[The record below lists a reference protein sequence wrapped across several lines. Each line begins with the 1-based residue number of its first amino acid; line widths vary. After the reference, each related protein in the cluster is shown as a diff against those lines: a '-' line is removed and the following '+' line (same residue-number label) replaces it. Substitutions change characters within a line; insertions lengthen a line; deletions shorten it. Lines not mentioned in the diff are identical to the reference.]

1 MEKVLVLMSTYD
13 GEKYLKTQID
23 TVLAQEGVEASLLVR
38 DDGSSDN
45 TMDILE
51 DYSKRNLLTW
61 YKGENLRSARSF
73 MDLIKK
79 APKFD
84 YYAFC
89 DQDDF
94 WEIDKLQ
101 IAVEKLKTHS
111 GPCLYYGAPR
121 LVDEE
126 LNRIESSSN
135 MYENMTTFP
144 SALINSKATGCTMVF
159 NDMLMNILR
168 RGNPEHITMHDGWV
182 HKVCL
187 AIGGEVIF
195 DPDVHIL
202 YRQHTNNVVGVSNSI
217 KSRILLYFKE
227 FKESDC
233 LRSNMIKSILLD
245 YENIMPIDN
254 KKKALLVSN
263 YNTSVISK
271 LKVLFSKDIRTDYF
285 IRNILF
291 KLSIL
296 FGKF

>member
-1 MEKVLVLMSTYD
+1 MEKVLVLMSTYN
-13 GEKYLKTQID
+13 GEKYIRTQVD
-23 TVLAQEGVEASLLVR
+23 TVLAQEGVETALLVR

-51 DYSKRNLLTW
+51 EYSQRNLLTW
-61 YKGENLRSARSF
+61 YKGGNLRSARSF
-73 MDLIKK
+73 MDLIEK
-79 APKFD
+79 APKYD

-89 DQDDF
+89 DQDDY
-94 WEIDKLQ
+94 WLIDKLQ
-101 IAVEKLKTHS
+101 IAVEKLKTHY

-126 LNRIESSSN
+126 LNSLESSSN
-135 MYENMTTFP
+135 MYEKMTTFS

-233 LRSNMIKSILLD
+233 LRSKMIKSILLD
-245 YENIMPIDN
+245 YEDIMPIDN
-254 KKKALLVSN
+254 KKNALLVSN
-263 YNTSVISK
+263 YNTSFISK

-291 KLSIL
+291 KLSIFL
-296 FGKF
+296 GKF